1 MDTLDNHNN
10 NQLQQNIDNQ
20 IARKMWCHTCKFE
33 FQTANSTSFE
43 CVKCKNDFCEEIEPQ
58 IEQIDDPRQFVPF
71 GEEQNQTNN
80 QQQFQRNVQN
90 SQQNNLQNVQY
101 PQQNNRM
108 GSASTIRTNINRQGQ
123 GQGQPT
129 LSYSISIQ
137 STQLENPFFGINN
150 LISNLFPVTSQRT
163 GLFGMND
170 NNFDNI
176 IDFLMR
182 NDPNVYGTPPASEN
196 SISNLPTVTFSTE
209 QVKEETLCECSVCKE
224 EFTEGEQLVKM
235 PCNHMY
241 HSSCLVTWL
250 KMHNSCPTCRYELPT
265 DNQDYERRK
274 QQRNNQNQNR
284 RN

>member
-10 NQLQQNIDNQ
+10 ELQQNIDNQ
-20 IARKMWCHTCKFE
+20 LARKMWCHLCKFE
-33 FQTANSTSFE
+33 FQTANLTSFE

-58 IEQIDDPRQFVPF
+58 IEQVDDPRQFVPY
-71 GEEQNQTNN
+71 GEEQNQANN

-90 SQQNNLQNVQY
+90 SQSNNFQNNQF
-101 PQQNNRM
+101 PFQNNRF
-108 GSASTIRTNINRQGQ
+108 GTASTVRTNINRQG
-123 GQGQPT
+123 GQPSI
-129 LSYSISIQ
+129 SYSIQIQ
-137 STQLENPFFGINN
+137 STQNPILGINN
-150 LISNLFPVTSQRT
+150 IISNLFPVTSQRV
-163 GLFGMND
+163 GLFGMSD

-182 NDPNVYGTPPASEN
+182 NDQNIYGTPPASEN
-196 SISNLPTVTFSTE
+196 SITNLPTVTFSKE

-224 EFTEGEQLVKM
+224 EFIEGEQVVKM
-235 PCNHMY
+235 PCNHIY
-241 HSSCLVTWL
+241 HNSCLVAWL

-274 QQRNNQNQNR
+274 QQRQERNNQNQNR